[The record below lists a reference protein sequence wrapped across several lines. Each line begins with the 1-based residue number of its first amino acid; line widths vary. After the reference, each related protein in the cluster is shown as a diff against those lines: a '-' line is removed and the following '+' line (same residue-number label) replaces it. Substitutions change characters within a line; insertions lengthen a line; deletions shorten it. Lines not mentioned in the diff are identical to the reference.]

1 MLEGI
6 HGAVQDGCTIFPQAI
21 AQGAT
26 FNPQL
31 VERMARHVG
40 RETQAIGARQILA
53 PDLDLARELRWG
65 RVEETFGEE
74 PITSG
79 ANGTGLCQGYS
90 ARGLYS
96 HTKTLRGTWHSARRT

>member
-1 MLEGI
+1 MDSTRLGIPVIPVLEGI

-40 RETQAIGARQILA
+40 RETQAIGGKT
-53 PDLDLARELRWG
+53 D
-65 RVEETFGEE
+65 F
-74 PITSG
+74 
-79 ANGTGLCQGYS
+79 S
-90 ARGLYS
+90 ARSRPSTRIKMG
-96 HTKTLRGTWHSARRT
+96 AC